1 MFVFVG
7 LGNPGQEYYITRHN
21 IGWLFADF
29 CQTYLATKASNF
41 ETKLKFQSQ
50 IATIELPDRKI
61 LLVKPI
67 TFMNKSGQAVRKI
80 IDFYRLDSQKEF
92 FLIHDDLDLAFGDYK
107 ITRGKG
113 PKAHNGVNSVVA
125 AVNTEDFVRLRIGI
139 ANDLLPQI
147 KNQGKSVADSFV
159 LDEFTRSEQDKL
171 AVIFQN
177 ALIDLNQY
185 TLR

>member
-29 CQTYLATKASNF
+29 CQTYLASKASNF
-41 ETKLKFQSQ
+41 ETKLKFQAQ
-50 IATIELPDRKI
+50 ISTIELPDRKI
-61 LLVKPI
+61 MLVKPT
-67 TFMNKSGQAVRKI
+67 TFMNESGQSVRKI
-80 IDFYRLDSQKEF
+80 MDFYHLDPQKEL
-92 FLIHDDLDLAFGDYK
+92 FLIHDDLDLTFGDYK
-107 ITRGKG
+107 VTRGKG

-125 AVNTEDFVRLRIGI
+125 TVGTQDFIRLRIGI

-159 LDEFTRSEQDKL
+159 LDEFTRSEQDQL
-171 AVIFQN
+171 AAIFQK